1 MSVNKAIIVGRIGGD
16 AEAIGTKG
24 IRLNVA
30 TSERWKDKEGAQ
42 QERTEWHRITAWG
55 TEAQV
60 KYWTDAF
67 KKGKNVYVEGQIRT
81 EEYEKDGVKKY
92 TTGIQVQ
99 GPASKLELLDPDARG
114 EGSSNQSAPAKST
127 PANKPAAKPAEAS
140 KPAPQEQSQPQP
152 DFDSFDDDI
161 PF

>member
-30 TSERWKDKEGAQ
+30 TSERWKDKEGEQ
-42 QERTEWHRITAWG
+42 QERTEWHRVTAWG

-67 KKGKNVYVEGQIRT
+67 KKGKNIYAEGQIRT

-92 TTGIQVQ
+92 STTILIQ

-114 EGSSNQSAPAKST
+114 EGSSNSSAPKASAPKAAS
-127 PANKPAAKPAEAS
+127 KPAQES
-140 KPAPQEQSQPQP
+140 KPAPQQAPEPTP
-152 DFDSFDDDI
+152 ANDFDSFDDDI